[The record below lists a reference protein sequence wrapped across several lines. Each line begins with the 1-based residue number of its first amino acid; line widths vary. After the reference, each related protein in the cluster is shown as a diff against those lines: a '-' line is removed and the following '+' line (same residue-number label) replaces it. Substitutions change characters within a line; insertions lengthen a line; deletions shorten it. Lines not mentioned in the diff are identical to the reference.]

1 MKAWGARGGTHSYDY
16 GYLPGTY
23 YGGKGA
29 FIEGKF
35 RLNNGTVLNIVVGQ
49 RGGEEVQGGQST
61 DKIAAQLGV
70 SVEDN
75 GGTGR
80 G

>member
-1 MKAWGARGGTHSYDY
+1 M
-16 GYLPGTY
+16 
-23 YGGKGA
+23 
-29 FIEGKF
+29 
-35 RLNNGTVLNIVVGQ
+35 LNIVVGQ